1 MFMSNFTRSGG
12 RANYW
17 QSITNLSCCSIDSIT
32 KQLRSL
38 KAFAFIAVFLFSIG
52 SMDASTFFNR
62 CINDV
67 PAGPS

>member
-1 MFMSNFTRSGG
+1 MFMSNFTRSVG

-67 PAGPS
+67 PVGPS